1 MKAVT
6 YLLLLLLAGGGAFF
20 YLKIHEPMATE
31 YNRMKIGQPEFDK
44 ATTELKRYKER
55 EAWTQDAV
63 STLQAGLQKEIAE
76 GKAEVVTAFGGAV
89 VVNIAE
95 SVLYTPDSVTFSKDS
110 RQTIENLASVL
121 KNLKGLKDKEIS
133 IGNVTES
140 TKAQRAGRRKIPAR
154 SGRDIAA
161 DRSSALVK
169 ALEKQG
175 VPEEAL
181 IATAYA
187 PKRPDRG
194 FRIKDKKTMIVI
206 ATPLGPQSAAP
217 AAAAKPAVAQ
227 PPAQPQPIPI
237 QPAPPKTP

>member
-20 YLKIHEPMATE
+20 YFTIHEPMAKD
-31 YNRMKIGQPEFDK
+31 YNRMKIGQPEFEKD
-44 ATTELKRYKER
+44 AAELKRYKQR

-76 GKAEVVTAFGGAV
+76 GKAEVVTTFGGAV

-95 SVLYTPDSVTFSKDS
+95 SVLYTPDSVTFARDS
-110 RQTIENLASVL
+110 RQTIENIASVL
-121 KNLKGLKDKEIS
+121 KNLKGLKDNEIS

-140 TKAQRAGRRKIPAR
+140 TKAQRAGRKKIPAR

-181 IATAYA
+181 IAAAYA
-187 PKRPDRG
+187 PKQPDRG
-194 FRIKDKKTMIVI
+194 FRIKDRKTMIVI
-206 ATPLGPQSAAP
+206 ASPLSPHSAAP
-217 AAAAKPAVAQ
+217 AK
-227 PPAQPQPIPI
+227 PQPIPI